1 MLGSITHRTLL
12 QVVDSAVGQHFG
24 EGQQTLSVTAV
35 VAGAIVG
42 IYQYRLSV
50 KAEQNQEV
58 SSQAEADIRLSQAFA
73 TLMQTAN
80 GFGASQLSDQC
91 VESIEKLHAPQ
102 TQDQLDNCV
111 VSFPLGGPQQKAA
124 IAAIGVLG
132 EEYSVLRR
140 PAIEGLNGLI
150 NEFQKKDPDGTYMAV
165 AQRAL
170 AQIH

>member
-1 MLGSITHRTLL
+1 MAIAKELRDW
-12 QVVDSAVGQHFG
+12 V
-24 EGQQTLSVTAV
+24 QTLSVTAV

-80 GFGASQLSDQC
+80 GFGASQLSDKC

-102 TQDQLDNCV
+102 PQDQLDNCV
-111 VSFPLGGPQQKAA
+111 VSFPVGGPQQKAA

-132 EEYSVLRR
+132 EQYSVLRR
-140 PAIEGLNGLI
+140 PAIEGLDGLI
-150 NEFQKKDPDGTYMAV
+150 NEFEKNTDTTYMAV
-165 AQRAL
+165 AHRAR